1 MTAALLILIPL
12 LSAIAAAAVPSRLSR
27 WVALVGALALLVHTV
42 VASIFFGAWGAGDG
56 GSGFSIQAE
65 WPLIPAFGISLALGA
80 DSVAMCLILLNALLI
95 PLCVWGSF
103 TAISTREREYYG
115 WMMALAAAVN
125 GVFLSRDIVVFYVCF
140 EFTLVPLYFLIAIFG
155 GENRAR
161 ASLKFFLYTFTGSLF
176 ALAGIL
182 YVAWSR
188 AEAAGGWTFAI
199 EPLVDF
205 AASNLTLREQ
215 GFVLLALLAGFGV
228 KVPLFPV
235 HTWLPLAHTEAP
247 TAGSVLLA
255 GVLLKLGTYGLFRFV
270 LPMLPLAVE
279 AWAPTIGVLCVV
291 GILYAA
297 LICWVQEDVK
307 RLIAYSSV
315 SHLGFCVLG
324 LFALNPLG
332 VQGSVLY
339 MINHGLS
346 TGALFLCIGMMY
358 ERFHT
363 RDMNLLGG
371 LARRMPIWAFFMV
384 FFTMSSLGL
393 PGLNGFVGEFLCL
406 IGTYTA
412 TADATTGYSAG
423 RLGPHYAL
431 AAGIGMILGAMYLLI
446 MLGKVLFGPLK
457 ISSEGGHGGSGHSPA
472 GDGHGSAGGGH
483 GAAGGHG
490 GASHG
495 EEQHGS
501 HAGGLPVD
509 LTAREIIILVPLAAL
524 CVVIGFK
531 PHLITD
537 AVEGSVST
545 ALAGY
550 TNAAATM
557 RAEQPAAAPWSPL
570 ATEVASASPP
580 PTPQPMGAS
589 SP

>member
-12 LSAIAAAAVPSRLSR
+12 LTAIAAAAVSSRLSR
-27 WVALVGALALLVHTV
+27 WVALVGSLALLVHTV
-42 VASIFFGAWGAGDG
+42 VSAIFFGSWGHA
-56 GSGFSIQAE
+56 GFSIQSS
-65 WPLIPAFGISLALGA
+65 WSLIPAFGVNLSLGA
-80 DSVAMCLILLNALLI
+80 DSVAMCLILLNALLM

-125 GVFLSRDIVVFYVCF
+125 GVFLARDVIVFYVCF
-140 EFTLVPLYFLIAIFG
+140 EFTLIPLYFLIAIFG

-176 ALAGIL
+176 TLAGIL
-182 YVAWSR
+182 YVAWRR
-188 AEAAGGWTFAI
+188 AEVADEWTFAI
-199 EPLVDF
+199 EPLVRF
-205 AASNLTLREQ
+205 AADNLTLREQ
-215 GFVLLALLAGFGV
+215 GLILLALLAGFGV

-255 GVLLKLGTYGLFRFV
+255 GVLLKLGTYGLYRFM
-270 LPMLPLAVE
+270 LPMVPDAVE
-279 AWAPTIGVLCVV
+279 AWAPALGVLCVI

-324 LFALNPLG
+324 LLALNPLG

-363 RDMNLLGG
+363 RDMNLMGG
-371 LARRMPIWAFFMV
+371 LARRMPIWAVFMV
-384 FFTMSSLGL
+384 FFTMSSVGL

-412 TADATTGYSAG
+412 VADATTGYAAG

-431 AAGIGMILGAMYLLI
+431 AAGIGMIFGAMYLLI

-457 ISSEGGHGGSGHSPA
+457 VPGESAHGHADGHGHGASHGQDVGEGRGGGSGH
-472 GDGHGSAGGGH
+472 D
-483 GAAGGHG
+483 
-490 GASHG
+490 
-495 EEQHGS
+495 ER
-501 HAGGLPVD
+501 AGGLPPD
-509 LTAREIIILVPLAAL
+509 LTAREVIILVPLAVL

-531 PHLITD
+531 PSLLTNAI
-537 AVEGSVST
+537 EGSVTT
-545 ALAGY
+545 ALSEY
-550 TNAAATM
+550 EDAA
-557 RAEQPAAAPWSPL
+557 RAARSASGDAFGALVLVDDAPPGTSAAPI
-570 ATEVASASPP
+570 ATTASRLLLEEA
-580 PTPQPMGAS
+580 GR
-589 SP
+589 